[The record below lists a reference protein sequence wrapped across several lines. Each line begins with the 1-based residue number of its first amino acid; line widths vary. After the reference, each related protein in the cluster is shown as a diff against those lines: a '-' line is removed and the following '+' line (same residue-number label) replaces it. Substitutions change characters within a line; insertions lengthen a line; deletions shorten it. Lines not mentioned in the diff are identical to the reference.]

1 MPPPRHP
8 PFAINREEQPVKELS
23 TMSDVESYFFK
34 RSVVD
39 FEMASSLVDL
49 QHDDHESR
57 QIVER
62 SDQKSLN
69 SELEHQRQSQ
79 SRLELA

>member
-1 MPPPRHP
+1 
-8 PFAINREEQPVKELS
+8 
-23 TMSDVESYFFK
+23 MSDVESYFFK
-34 RSVVD
+34 RSAVD

-79 SRLELA
+79 SRLELARAKEGVAALSMDTGLAML

>member
-1 MPPPRHP
+1 
-8 PFAINREEQPVKELS
+8 
-23 TMSDVESYFFK
+23 MSDVESYFFK

-49 QHDDHESR
+49 QHDADESR
-57 QIVER
+57 QIAQW

-69 SELEHQRQSQ
+69 NELDHQQRSQ
-79 SRLELA
+79 NRTGLAQAKEGAAALCMDTGLAML

>member
-1 MPPPRHP
+1 
-8 PFAINREEQPVKELS
+8 
-23 TMSDVESYFFK
+23 MSDVESYFFK

-79 SRLELA
+79 SRLELARAKEVVAALSMDTGLAML

>member
-1 MPPPRHP
+1 
-8 PFAINREEQPVKELS
+8 
-23 TMSDVESYFFK
+23 MSDVESYFFK

-79 SRLELA
+79 SRLELARAKDGAAALCMDTGLAML

>member
-1 MPPPRHP
+1 
-8 PFAINREEQPVKELS
+8 
-23 TMSDVESYFFK
+23 MSDVESYFFK

-79 SRLELA
+79 SRLELARAKEGVAALSMDTGLAML